1 MSPFKKIKNFDAT
14 ANVLSYAY
22 FQVVKITMHICIY
35 GRIRQWTV
43 TYIGGWP
50 LVNEPSHIWLTSR
63 KWIGVKYDKAD
74 SVLEL
79 NATILYFSMLGTAV

>member
-35 GRIRQWTV
+35 DRIRQWTV
-43 TYIGGWP
+43 ADIGGWP
-50 LVNEPSHIWLTSR
+50 PVNESSHIWRTSR
-63 KWIGVKYDKAD
+63 KWIVVFLFRDD
-74 SVLEL
+74 SF
-79 NATILYFSMLGTAV
+79 ARG